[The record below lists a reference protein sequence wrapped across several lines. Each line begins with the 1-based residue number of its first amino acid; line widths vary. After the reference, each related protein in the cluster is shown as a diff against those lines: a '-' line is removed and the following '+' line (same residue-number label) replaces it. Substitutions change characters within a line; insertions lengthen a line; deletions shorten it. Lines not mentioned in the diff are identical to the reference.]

1 MVALCFAK
9 MLSHEFMDTLVNIG
23 ATTPSAATE
32 RIGDRIQ
39 LLADLYVFLID
50 EAPQVIR
57 KDFIECVTF
66 FAKETLDQMGSM
78 ANNDPKI

>member
-50 EAPQVIR
+50 EAP
-57 KDFIECVTF
+57 
-66 FAKETLDQMGSM
+66 
-78 ANNDPKI
+78 

>member
-9 MLSHEFMDTLVNIG
+9 MLSGEFADALGNIG
-23 ATTPSAATE
+23 ASTPTTTTE

-39 LLADLYVFLID
+39 LLADLYVFLLD
-50 EAPQVIR
+50 EAPHWIR

-66 FAKETLDQMGSM
+66 FAKETLDGM
-78 ANNDPKI
+78 A